1 MRAVTKVE
9 RLDQA
14 FFGLDMARTG
24 ASCIFWTR
32 RCIFWGKQT
41 QITTYVQ
48 SEITFEKTSLQICTC
63 LKAQH
68 NFKLNPKVTIKSNFL

>member
-1 MRAVTKVE
+1 MLTMRAVTKVE

-48 SEITFEKTSLQICTC
+48 SEIPFEKNEFTDM
-63 LKAQH
+63 H
-68 NFKLNPKVTIKSNFL
+68 MPKSTA